1 MKKVIAL
8 FIALSLLFAF
18 TGCISKQ
25 DLEDAKGA
33 AYQAGY
39 DAGYAEGES
48 AGYDSGYS
56 DAEEESF
63 ESAFDMGYGA
73 GWSDGYD
80 SGYDDG
86 EADAKAS
93 APTASTSSTPRTDY
107 VTSSDSM
114 VWIPNS
120 GSKYH
125 NNANCSG
132 MKNPTLVSKADAIAW
147 GYDACSKCY

>member
-25 DLEDAKGA
+25 DLEDAKGV
-33 AYQAGY
+33 AYQDGY

-114 VWIPNS
+114 VYVS
-120 GSKYH
+120 RTGTKYH
-125 NNANCSG
+125 NNPNCSN
-132 MKNPTLVSKADAIAW
+132 MNNPDYVSLETAIAQ
-147 GYDACSKCY
+147 GRSACSKCY